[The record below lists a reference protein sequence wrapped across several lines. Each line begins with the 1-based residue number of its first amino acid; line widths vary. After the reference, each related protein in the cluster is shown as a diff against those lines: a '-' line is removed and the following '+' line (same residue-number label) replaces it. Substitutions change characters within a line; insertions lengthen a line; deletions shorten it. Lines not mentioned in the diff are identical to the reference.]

1 MFRHDINLADRLFIV
16 DAQVATSADMKAL
29 KHALGAEK
37 QDIVSVSWL
46 GCVAVAHC
54 QCKVCG
60 APQRHLILFL
70 PGAENE

>member
-37 QDIVSVSWL
+37 RDIVSVSWL
-46 GCVAVAHC
+46 GCVAVVHC
-54 QCKVCG
+54 QCKLAGVCSC
-60 APQRHLILFL
+60 HTLLV
-70 PGAENE
+70 